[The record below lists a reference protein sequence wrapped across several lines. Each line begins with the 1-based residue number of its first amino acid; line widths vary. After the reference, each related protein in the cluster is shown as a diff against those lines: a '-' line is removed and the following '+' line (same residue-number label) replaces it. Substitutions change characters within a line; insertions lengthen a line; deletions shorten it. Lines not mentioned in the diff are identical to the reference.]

1 MARKLEVIN
10 MSKKKKEK
18 RKTRAEPLTPTQAWF
33 ISDGDGGSLC
43 AKGYTRLIDNP
54 EVRIAI
60 ERIADLISSM
70 TIYLM
75 RNSEQGDIRIKN
87 DLSKKLDI
95 HPYKYMT
102 RQLWVSWIVR
112 ELLINGNAIVYPK
125 ITDGIIEDL
134 RPITNSKTKT
144 FSAFQ
149 DGYYITINNKKFN
162 YDEILHFRLN
172 PDLNEPWKGESYK
185 VTLKEVVQNLKQ
197 AAKTT
202 NEFMANKILPSLI
215 VKVDALTDEVAS
227 EEGRKN
233 VYDKFVSASRAG
245 EPWIVPTDLI
255 DVVQVKPLTLNDIAI
270 KDTIE
275 IDKKTVAGILGIP
288 AFLLGIGTYNQQEYN
303 NFIKTRIMVIAKAI
317 EQELTTKLLY
327 SPDLYFKFNVKSLY
341 SYNLTEIYQV
351 YSNLYRSGIVTG
363 NEVREMFDM
372 SPKDGLDEL
381 VILENFIPQDKI
393 GDQKKLGGE
402 EE

>member
-1 MARKLEVIN
+1 MVRKLEVIN

-33 ISDGDGGSLC
+33 ISDGDNGGLC

-54 EVRIAI
+54 EVRMAI
-60 ERIADLISSM
+60 ERIADLIASM

-75 RNSEQGDIRIKN
+75 QNGEKGDIRIKN
-87 DLSKKLDI
+87 KLSRKVDI

-125 ITDGIIEDL
+125 MKDGLIENLVPVASEKINFYSD
-134 RPITNSKTKT
+134 
-144 FSAFQ
+144 Q
-149 DGYYITINNKKFN
+149 QEGYYITINNNKFA

-172 PDLNEPWKGESYK
+172 PDLKEPWKGESYK
-185 VTLKEVVQNLKQ
+185 VTLKDVAQNLKQ

-317 EQELTTKLLY
+317 EQELTIKLLY
-327 SPDLYFKFNVKSLY
+327 SQDLYFKFNVKSLY
-341 SYNLTEIYQV
+341 SYNLTEIYEV
-351 YSNLYRSGIVTG
+351 YSNLYRSGVVTG

-372 SPKDGLDEL
+372 SPKDGLDDL
-381 VILENFIPQDKI
+381 IILENFIPQDKI

>member
-1 MARKLEVIN
+1 MVRKLEVIN

-33 ISDGDGGSLC
+33 ISDGDNGGLC

-54 EVRIAI
+54 EVRMAI
-60 ERIADLISSM
+60 ERIADLIASM

-75 RNSEQGDIRIKN
+75 QNGEKGDIRIKN
-87 DLSKKLDI
+87 KLSRKVDI

-102 RQLWVSWIVR
+102 RQLWISWIVR

-125 ITDGIIEDL
+125 MKDGLIENLVPVASEKINFYSD
-134 RPITNSKTKT
+134 
-144 FSAFQ
+144 Q
-149 DGYYITINNKKFN
+149 QEGYYITINNNKFA

-172 PDLNEPWKGESYK
+172 PDLKEPWKGESYK
-185 VTLKEVVQNLKQ
+185 VTLKDVVQNLKQ

-317 EQELTTKLLY
+317 EQELTIKLLY
-327 SPDLYFKFNVKSLY
+327 SQDLYFKFNVKSLY
-341 SYNLTEIYQV
+341 SYNLTEIYEV
-351 YSNLYRSGIVTG
+351 YSNLYRSGVVTG

-372 SPKDGLDEL
+372 SPKDGLDDL
-381 VILENFIPQDKI
+381 IILENFIPQDKI

>member
-1 MARKLEVIN
+1 MVRKLEVIN

-33 ISDGDGGSLC
+33 ISDCDNGGLC

-54 EVRIAI
+54 EVRMAI
-60 ERIADLISSM
+60 ERIADLIASM

-75 RNSEQGDIRIKN
+75 QNGEKGDIRIKN
-87 DLSKKLDI
+87 KLSRKVDI

-102 RQLWVSWIVR
+102 RQLWISWIVR

-125 ITDGIIEDL
+125 MKDGLIENLVPVASEKINFYSD
-134 RPITNSKTKT
+134 
-144 FSAFQ
+144 Q
-149 DGYYITINNKKFN
+149 QEGYYITINNNKFA

-172 PDLNEPWKGESYK
+172 PDLKEPWKGESYK
-185 VTLKEVVQNLKQ
+185 VTLKDVVQNLKQ

-317 EQELTTKLLY
+317 EQELTIKLLY
-327 SPDLYFKFNVKSLY
+327 SQDLYFKFNVKSLY
-341 SYNLTEIYQV
+341 SYNLTEIYEV
-351 YSNLYRSGIVTG
+351 YSNLYRSGVVTG

-372 SPKDGLDEL
+372 SPKDGLDDL
-381 VILENFIPQDKI
+381 IILENFIPQDKI

>member
-1 MARKLEVIN
+1 MVRKLEVIN

-33 ISDGDGGSLC
+33 ISDGDNGGLC

-54 EVRIAI
+54 EVRMAI
-60 ERIADLISSM
+60 ERIADLIASM

-75 RNSEQGDIRIKN
+75 QNGEKGDIRIKN
-87 DLSKKLDI
+87 KLSRKVDI

-102 RQLWVSWIVR
+102 RQLWISWIVR

-125 ITDGIIEDL
+125 MKDGLIENLVPVASEKINFYSD
-134 RPITNSKTKT
+134 
-144 FSAFQ
+144 Q
-149 DGYYITINNKKFN
+149 QEGYYITINNNKFA

-172 PDLNEPWKGESYK
+172 PDLKEPWKGESYK
-185 VTLKEVVQNLKQ
+185 VTLKDVVQNLKQ

-288 AFLLGIGTYNQQEYN
+288 VFLLGIGTYNQQEYN

-317 EQELTTKLLY
+317 EQELTIKLLY
-327 SPDLYFKFNVKSLY
+327 SQDLYFKFNVKSLY
-341 SYNLTEIYQV
+341 SYNLTEIYEV
-351 YSNLYRSGIVTG
+351 YSNLYRSGVVTG

-372 SPKDGLDEL
+372 SPKDGLDDL
-381 VILENFIPQDKI
+381 IILENFIPQDKI